1 MSYGVCYK
9 LGFRLRCNTSKAH
22 KDKASEKLLLAVNQ
36 FAVPVCTQ
44 SLDNRPIDV
53 FVCYES
59 HDRYAARGNMVSAR
73 SVSAA

>member
-1 MSYGVCYK
+1 
-9 LGFRLRCNTSKAH
+9 
-22 KDKASEKLLLAVNQ
+22 
-36 FAVPVCTQ
+36 VPVCTQ
-44 SLDNRPIDV
+44 SLGNRPIDV